1 MKQPM
6 TDDTSDQSRQ
16 NDYSRSKSGSGRRGG
31 EMNRRSGSG
40 PRTRRIEAPHRRQ
53 PPVKLENIEWKD
65 VRTLRPFLNDV
76 GRIRPRRKTG
86 ASLKMQRAIARAV
99 KRARFMAL
107 LPYTA
112 EHIRTTRQEE

>member
-1 MKQPM
+1 MAYDPS
-6 TDDTSDQSRQ
+6 TESPQSG
-16 NDYSRSKSGSGRRGG
+16 YGHHRSKSGHPGG
-31 EMNRRSGSG
+31 TQNRRSG
-40 PRTRRIEAPHRRQ
+40 PDVRRRRTEAPRRRQ
-53 PPVKLENIEWKD
+53 PPIKLEDIDWKD
-65 VRTLRPFLNDV
+65 VRTLRPFLNDA
-76 GRIRPRRKTG
+76 GRIRPQRKTG